1 MLREYFHPEGIL
13 RAPRSGVSRKY
24 HHIYPHQYIFSTTA
38 EERIKVEG
46 RGLARYTQALLACFR
61 SPRIELVYYP
71 RDCPENPVSRY
82 QHSGLSPRHALER
95 LSQVESECS
104 HLAHAC
110 IYPTRKTTGEV
121 VSLDES
127 KFMFSSHIQKKIQ
140 RNSETSISLESSSCK
155 APCQYHDPYVS
166 LAENCVKK
174 SSMA

>member
-127 KFMFSSHIQKKIQ
+127 KFMFSSHIKKKSKEIQ
-140 RNSETSISLESSSCK
+140 RPASPLNQ
-155 APCQYHDPYVS
+155 AP
-166 LAENCVKK
+166 VKLHVNI
-174 SSMA
+174 MTLT